1 MANRILL
8 LEDDTTLRGQLMTLL
23 SDRGLI
29 VDCYADGE
37 SGLQR
42 GLEGH
47 FDVAIID
54 LGLPKTPGLEVVREL
69 RAQGVDAPILILT
82 ARTDWSD
89 KVEGLDAGA
98 DDYLAKPFHLEEL
111 VARINALLRRARGEV
126 KSSVT
131 LGALTIDLREQQAY
145 LHDEPLQLTT
155 YEYKLLHYLMTSTGQ
170 TLSKGDLADYLYDV
184 DGDRDSNVIE
194 VLVGR
199 LRKKLQPAE
208 GQPAIETLRGR
219 GYRLHLSDA

>member
-8 LEDDTTLRGQLMTLL
+8 LEDDSTLRGQLMTLL

-98 DDYLAKPFHLEEL
+98 NDYLAKPFHLEEL

-155 YEYKLLHYLMTSTGQ
+155 YEYKLLHYLTTSAGQ

-199 LRKKLQPAE
+199 LRKKLQPAV

>member
-8 LEDDTTLRGQLMTLL
+8 LEDDSTLRGQLMTLL

-155 YEYKLLHYLMTSTGQ
+155 YEYKLLHYLTTSAGQ

-199 LRKKLQPAE
+199 LRRKLQPAV

>member
-8 LEDDTTLRGQLMTLL
+8 LEDDSTLRGQLMTLL

-29 VDCYADGE
+29 VDCYADGKG
-37 SGLQR
+37 GLQR

-47 FDVAIID
+47 LD
-54 LGLPKTPGLEVVREL
+54 VVREL
-69 RAQGVDAPILILT
+69 RAQGIDAPILILT

-131 LGALTIDLREQQAY
+131 LGALMVDLREQQAY

-155 YEYKLLHYLMTSTGQ
+155 YEYKLLHYLMTSAGQ
-170 TLSKGDLADYLYDV
+170 TLSKGDLAEYLYDV

>member
-8 LEDDTTLRGQLMTLL
+8 LEDDSTLRGQLMTLL

-155 YEYKLLHYLMTSTGQ
+155 YEYKLLHYLMTSAGQ

-219 GYRLHLSDA
+219 GYRLRLSDA

>member
-155 YEYKLLHYLMTSTGQ
+155 YEYKLLHYLTTSAGQ

-199 LRKKLQPAE
+199 LRKKLQPAV

>member
-8 LEDDTTLRGQLMTLL
+8 LEDDSTLRGQLMTLL

-69 RAQGVDAPILILT
+69 RAQGIDAPILILT

-155 YEYKLLHYLMTSTGQ
+155 YEYKLLHYLMTLM
-170 TLSKGDLADYLYDV
+170 LSQYL
-184 DGDRDSNVIE
+184 
-194 VLVGR
+194 
-199 LRKKLQPAE
+199 
-208 GQPAIETLRGR
+208 
-219 GYRLHLSDA
+219 

>member
-8 LEDDTTLRGQLMTLL
+8 LEDDSTLRGQLMTLL

-155 YEYKLLHYLMTSTGQ
+155 YEYKLLHYLTTSAGQ

-199 LRKKLQPAE
+199 LRKKLQPAV

>member
-8 LEDDTTLRGQLMTLL
+8 LEDDSTLRGQLMTLL

-69 RAQGVDAPILILT
+69 RAQGIDAPILILT

-126 KSSVT
+126 KASVA

-145 LHDEPLQLTT
+145 LHHEPLQLTT
-155 YEYKLLHYLMTSTGQ
+155 YEYKLLHYLMTSAGQ

>member
-8 LEDDTTLRGQLMTLL
+8 LEDDSTLRGQLMTLL

-89 KVEGLDAGA
+89 
-98 DDYLAKPFHLEEL
+98 
-111 VARINALLRRARGEV
+111 NCLL
-126 KSSVT
+126 
-131 LGALTIDLREQQAY
+131 Y
-145 LHDEPLQLTT
+145 
-155 YEYKLLHYLMTSTGQ
+155 TSP
-170 TLSKGDLADYLYDV
+170 SP
-184 DGDRDSNVIE
+184 RDS
-194 VLVGR
+194 
-199 LRKKLQPAE
+199 
-208 GQPAIETLRGR
+208 
-219 GYRLHLSDA
+219 

>member
-8 LEDDTTLRGQLMTLL
+8 LEDDSTLRGQLMTLL

-29 VDCYADGE
+29 VDSYADGE
-37 SGLQR
+37 SGFQR

-155 YEYKLLHYLMTSTGQ
+155 YEYKLLHHLTTSAGQ

-199 LRKKLQPAE
+199 LRKKLQPAN
-208 GQPAIETLRGR
+208 GQPAIATLRGR

>member
-29 VDCYADGE
+29 VDSYEDGE

-145 LHDEPLQLTT
+145 LYDAPLQLTT
-155 YEYKLLHYLMTSTGQ
+155 YEYKLLHYLATSAGQ

-199 LRKKLQPAE
+199 LRKKLQPAD

>member
-8 LEDDTTLRGQLMTLL
+8 LEDDSTLRGQLMTLL

-54 LGLPKTPGLEVVREL
+54 FGLPKTSGLDVVRDL
-69 RAQGVDAPILILT
+69 RTQGVDAPILILT

-89 KVEGLDAGA
+89 KVKGLDAGA

-155 YEYKLLHYLMTSTGQ
+155 YEYKLLHYLMTSSGQ

-199 LRKKLQPAE
+199 LRKKLQSAE

>member
-111 VARINALLRRARGEV
+111 VARLNALLRRARGEV

-155 YEYKLLHYLMTSTGQ
+155 YEYKLLHYLTTSAGQ

>member
-8 LEDDTTLRGQLMTLL
+8 LEDDSTLRGQLMTLL

-126 KSSVT
+126 KSSIT

-155 YEYKLLHYLMTSTGQ
+155 YEYKLLHYLTTSAGQ

-199 LRKKLQPAE
+199 LRKKLQPAV